1 MADLLNTACHHFGL
15 PRTSKAAPVHPVIQ
29 ANHTPQEPRTMTYTA
44 PANPT
49 RPTAAQIDAAHDN
62 PHVQVAAERLAAKR
76 QLLAEIAGIRS
87 SILEA
92 IDAGGTTDP
101 IAIVEELGRLA
112 ADADDAIATA
122 RAETRQHDAQRL
134 ERLMNKQPLRL
145 AVSARI
151 SALSLEKESLVGL
164 IAAAAASGAPRA
176 TSSAGQL
183 RYENLLAS
191 GLSNEQ
197 IAGLGVGLQNPTDL
211 SNERQARIAEIDRLL
226 VPLWGFAKNP
236 RGDVALLVGLGF
248 DDLIAARLDAEVAA
262 NKP

>member
-112 ADADDAIATA
+112 ADADDAIAA
-122 RAETRQHDAQRL
+122 VRAETRQHDAQRR
-134 ERLMNKQPLRL
+134 ERRLSMQPLRM

-151 SALSLEKESLVGL
+151 SALSAERESLVNR
-164 IAAAAASGAPRA
+164 ITAAANASRMTGA
-176 TSSAGQL
+176 TGQL
-183 RYENLLAS
+183 RYQNLLAS
-191 GLSNEQ
+191 GLSDVQ
-197 IAGLGVGLQNPTDL
+197 ICSLGEDLRNPAVVTAEMQARITAIDALVVPLFVFSKDPLGDVTPLAGLGL
-211 SNERQARIAEIDRLL
+211 
-226 VPLWGFAKNP
+226 
-236 RGDVALLVGLGF
+236 
-248 DDLIAARLDAEVAA
+248 DDLIAARLDAEAA
-262 NKP
+262 A

>member
-1 MADLLNTACHHFGL
+1 MIANILGTASRHFGL
-15 PRTSKAAPVHPVIQ
+15 PSTKAAPITITETSNITRKPF
-29 ANHTPQEPRTMTYTA
+29 AMTYATTA
-44 PANPT
+44 TNPAPT
-49 RPTAAQIDAAHDN
+49 TAQVDVAFDN

-112 ADADDAIATA
+112 ADADDAIAA
-122 RAETRQHDAQRL
+122 VRAETRQHDAQRR
-134 ERLMNKQPLRL
+134 ERRLSMQPLRM

>member
-1 MADLLNTACHHFGL
+1 MIADLLNTACHHFGL

-112 ADADDAIATA
+112 ADADDAIAVA
-122 RAETRQHDAQRL
+122 RAKKQQHEAQRL
-134 ERLMNKQPLRL
+134 ERRMARQPLRL
-145 AVSARI
+145 AVSDRI
-151 SALSLEKESLVGL
+151 STLCSERESLVGL
-164 IAAAAASGAPRA
+164 IAAAANASRMTGA
-176 TSSAGQL
+176 TGQL
-183 RYENLLAS
+183 RYQNLLAS
-191 GLSNEQ
+191 GLSDVQ
-197 IAGLGVGLQNPTDL
+197 ICSLGEGLQNPADL
-211 SNERQARIAEIDRLL
+211 TAKKQARIAEINRLL
-226 VPLWGFAKNP
+226 EPLWAFANDAV
-236 RGDVALLVGLGF
+236 GDPAQLAGLGF
-248 DDLIAARLDAEVAA
+248 DDLIAERLDAEQVAA
-262 NKP
+262 

>member
-1 MADLLNTACHHFGL
+1 M
-15 PRTSKAAPVHPVIQ
+15 
-29 ANHTPQEPRTMTYTA
+29 
-44 PANPT
+44 
-49 RPTAAQIDAAHDN
+49 
-62 PHVQVAAERLAAKR
+62 
-76 QLLAEIAGIRS
+76 
-87 SILEA
+87 
-92 IDAGGTTDP
+92 
-101 IAIVEELGRLA
+101 
-112 ADADDAIATA
+112 
-122 RAETRQHDAQRL
+122 
-134 ERLMNKQPLRL
+134 
-145 AVSARI
+145 
-151 SALSLEKESLVGL
+151 
-164 IAAAAASGAPRA
+164 SGAPRA